1 MFRLSLVALI
11 CLSGCATGPIRK
23 VKFENS
29 IDQHKASAG
38 CYAYEPDSGQLT
50 LITFDTCALVI
61 DELNGQRL
69 QPSAAK

>member
-1 MFRLSLVALI
+1 MFKYLFLAVALA
-11 CLSGCATGPIRK
+11 GCATGPIRK

-29 IDQHKASAG
+29 IDQSKTSAG
-38 CYAYEPDSGQLT
+38 CYAYEPASGQLT

-61 DELNGQRL
+61 DELNQSRL